1 MFQVGC
7 HLSNAQGYKRMGEDA
22 LRIGANVFQYF
33 SRTPKENGR
42 ISPADAAAL
51 RDIARQNKFGP
62 LLVHAPSALNPCAKD
77 GQTRELAATIVEE
90 DLAVLEKHLP
100 GGLYVFHPGNHM
112 GQGVQAGIAFIA
124 KMLDSILSADQSTMV
139 LLETMSGKSTE
150 VGARFEELQEI
161 LNRTTCKK
169 RMGVCLNICRVYAA
183 GYDIV
188 HDLDGVLQQFDDT
201 VGLGRLYAVHL
212 QDNKSPFA
220 SRKDRPAKLGAG
232 SIGLDAVFRI
242 INHPILRGLPFYLE
256 TPNDLPGYAREIK
269 LLRQAR
275 H

>member
-22 LRIGANVFQYF
+22 LRIGANVFQCF
-33 SRTPKENGR
+33 SRNPKESGR
-42 ISPADAAAL
+42 IDPADAAAL
-51 RDIARQNKFGP
+51 RNIAQQNKFGP
-62 LLVHAPSALNPCAKD
+62 LLIHAPSTLNPCAKD
-77 GQTRELAATIVEE
+77 VQTRELAATIVGE
-90 DLAVLEKHLP
+90 DLAALEKHLP
-100 GGLYVFHPGNHM
+100 GGFYVFHPGNHM
-112 GQGVQAGIAFIA
+112 GQGLETGIAFITD
-124 KMLDSILSADQSTMV
+124 MLDAILRADQSTMV
-139 LLETMSGKSTE
+139 LLETMPGKSSE
-150 VGARFEELQEI
+150 IGARFEELREI
-161 LNRTTCKK
+161 LNRTACKN
-169 RMGVCLNICRVYAA
+169 RMGVCLDICRLYAA

-212 QDNKSPFA
+212 QDSRTPFA

-232 SIGLDAVFRI
+232 SIGLDAVYRI
-242 INHPILRGLPFYLE
+242 INHPVLRGLPFYLE
-256 TPNDLPGYAREIK
+256 TPNDLPGHAREIK